1 MSGPLTFADAAPGHF
16 AAIVR
21 IERESGAG
29 SLVALTEGHALA
41 EALERGHYVTVA
53 IDAGEVAGWIWYA
66 VDGARGGEEIGQVFR
81 IAVARERRRS
91 GVGRALLAHA
101 QAVLAARDCTRVR
114 LTLAGDDDGTRA
126 FLASLGYRVDAMT
139 MERPL

>member
-1 MSGPLTFADAAPGHF
+1 MSEPLAFADATPSHF

-53 IDAGEVAGWIWYA
+53 LNAGEVAGWIWYA
-66 VDGARGGEEIGQVFR
+66 VDGARGGEETCQVVR
-81 IAVARERRRS
+81 IAAARQRQRT

-114 LTLAGDDDGTRA
+114 LTLAGEDEGTRA
-126 FLASLGYRVDAMT
+126 FLTSLGYRVDAMT
-139 MERPL
+139 MQRPL